1 MYPTEEKC
9 ALWLFPYRN
18 IDLTKL
24 LIKRKRK
31 NDKNFDPDNPET
43 PTSQDQGSKF
53 THLNFT
59 LGEGGVKVNTFHPT
73 PPHLN
78 FFKKHFHLTSPK
90 GETWVKIFHPTP
102 LHLKFSEI
110 YFHLTSPKGEIWV
123 KIFHPTPPH
132 LKFLNNSPKFTQ
144 R

>member
-1 MYPTEEKC
+1 MAACPSTQ
-9 ALWLFPYRN
+9 AMR
-18 IDLTKL
+18 IDLRPSSHRTSLCTKNL
-24 LIKRKRK
+24 LKLINCSRRMC
-31 NDKNFDPDNPET
+31 PE
-43 PTSQDQGSKF
+43 QGSKF

-102 LHLKFSEI
+102 PHLKFSEI
-110 YFHLTSPKGEIWV
+110 HFHLTSPKGEIWV

-132 LKFLNNSPKFTQ
+132 LNFLNNSPKFTQ